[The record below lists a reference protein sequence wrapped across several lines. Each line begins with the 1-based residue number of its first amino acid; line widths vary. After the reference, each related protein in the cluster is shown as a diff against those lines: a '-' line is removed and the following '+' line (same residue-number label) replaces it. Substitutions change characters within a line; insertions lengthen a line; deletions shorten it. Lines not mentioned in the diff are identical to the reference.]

1 MTRSTIITA
10 CGRRIRS
17 LPVVATFGLVILLLA
32 HAARAQQDLPESL
45 RKVFQT
51 GVDAEKAGHLGEAE
65 RAFLSVL
72 RQGGNVAFVH
82 HNLGTVYQQ
91 RGDQV
96 RAIAEF
102 REAIRLQPQFA
113 APHILLG
120 ASLLATHRL
129 PEAVRE
135 LERAVELAPQEP
147 AAHLELAKAYES
159 SGNPVGVVNQ
169 YQILCAIAPR
179 DPECTYQLGQAYL
192 KLSQWCVGEIRRLAP
207 QSARM
212 HEIIADALLGQGQTT
227 RAIHFFQRAAQA
239 DPKLPGIHLALA
251 QVYLQQNRTQEAQRE
266 IAQELDLEPESVA
279 AKALQDRIASRK

>member
-1 MTRSTIITA
+1 MRP
-10 CGRRIRS
+10 
-17 LPVVATFGLVILLLA
+17 LPVVATLGLVILLLA
-32 HAARAQQDLPESL
+32 RAARAQQDLPESL
-45 RKVFQT
+45 RKVFQA

-82 HNLGTVYQQ
+82 HNLGTVYQH

-113 APHILLG
+113 ASHILLG
-120 ASLLATHRL
+120 ASLLATHRFA
-129 PEAVRE
+129 EAVRE

-147 AAHLELAKAYES
+147 AGHLELAKAYES

-169 YQILCAIAPR
+169 YQVLCAMAPR
-179 DPECTYQLGQAYL
+179 DPEYTYQLGQAYL

-207 QSARM
+207 QSSRM
-212 HEIIADALLGQGQTT
+212 YESIADALLGQGQTT

-251 QVYLQQNRTQEAQRE
+251 QIYLQQNRSLEAQRE
-266 IAQELDLEPESVA
+266 IAQELDLVPESVA
-279 AKALQDRIASRK
+279 AKALQDRIASREGQDTASPK